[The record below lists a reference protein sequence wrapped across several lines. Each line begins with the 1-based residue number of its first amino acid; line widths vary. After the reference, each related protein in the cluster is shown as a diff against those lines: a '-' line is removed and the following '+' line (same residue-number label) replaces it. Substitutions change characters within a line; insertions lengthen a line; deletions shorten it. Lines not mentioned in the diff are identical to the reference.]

1 MGSTW
6 GQSGFIHVMESEIQ
20 GLFKAM
26 YQQIEGLNTDE
37 KWLEISKI

>member
-20 GLFKAM
+20 GLFKDIQGHVSA
-26 YQQIEGLNTDE
+26 N
-37 KWLEISKI
+37 